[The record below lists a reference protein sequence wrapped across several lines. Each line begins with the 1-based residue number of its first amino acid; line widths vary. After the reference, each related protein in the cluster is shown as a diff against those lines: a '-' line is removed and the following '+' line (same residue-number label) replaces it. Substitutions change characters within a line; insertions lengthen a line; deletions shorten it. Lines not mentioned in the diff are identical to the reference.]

1 MKRFKAL
8 DVFRGLTV
16 CLMII
21 VNTPGDWGKTFAPL
35 LHANW
40 HGFTFTDLVFPSF
53 LFAVGVSLVF
63 VEKKWVDQP
72 FSTVAFKI
80 LKRTFIIFLLGYS
93 MYWFPF
99 FKWTPEGAI
108 VFKPIAETRI
118 WGVLQRI
125 GICYGITAFLVYFLT
140 KKQLWYTAIAL
151 LLGYWIVLWGFGD
164 YSLENNAV
172 RQLDLLLFGENHLY
186 GGDGIPFDPEG
197 FLSTFPAVVNA
208 IGGYLTGRYLIDKT
222 NENHIALE
230 GDALNYKKI
239 AILLIIGCSLMAI
252 AHFWHY
258 LFPINKKLWTSSY
271 VLLTIGLDLAILSM
285 LIFAIDIKKPPL
297 NFYFFE
303 IFGKNP
309 LILYLFSEYLL
320 ITLYF
325 IRPDGKQS
333 LFSMIYQNGFG
344 WLPDYWASFV
354 FAIVYMLI
362 CWVVGWWMDKKE
374 WYIRV

>member
-8 DVFRGLTV
+8 DVFRGMTV

-53 LFAVGVSLVF
+53 LFAVGTSLAF
-63 VEKKWVDQP
+63 VQEKWADLS
-72 FSTVAFKI
+72 FSKIAAKI
-80 LKRTFIIFLLGYS
+80 LKRTVLIFVLGYI

-99 FKWTPEGAI
+99 MKWTADGELVAKTIG
-108 VFKPIAETRI
+108 ETRI

-125 GICYGITAFLVYFLT
+125 GICYGAAAFLVYFLNL
-140 KKQLWYTAIAL
+140 KQLVYVSIAL
-151 LLGYWIVLWGFGD
+151 LLGYWLVLWGFGD

-172 RQLDLLLFGENHLY
+172 RKLDLLLFGENHLY

-197 FLSTFPAVVNA
+197 FLSTFPAIVNA
-208 IGGYLTGRYLIDKT
+208 IGGYLVGRYLLKNTADS
-222 NENHIALE
+222 
-230 GDALNYKKI
+230 YQKI
-239 AILLIIGCSLMAI
+239 ANLLMIGCALMAT
-252 AHFWHY
+252 AHFWDY

-271 VLLTIGLDLAILSM
+271 VLLTIGLDLAILAT
-285 LIFAIDIKKPPL
+285 LIFATDIKKTAM
-297 NFYFFE
+297 NFHFFE

-309 LILYLFSEYLL
+309 LILYLVSEYLL
-320 ITLYF
+320 ITLF
-325 IRPDGKQS
+325 FVRPNGRES

-344 WLPDYWASFV
+344 WLPDYWASFA
-354 FAIVYMLI
+354 FAMVYMLV
-362 CWVVGWWMDKKE
+362 CWAVGWWMDKRKI
-374 WYIRV
+374 YIRV